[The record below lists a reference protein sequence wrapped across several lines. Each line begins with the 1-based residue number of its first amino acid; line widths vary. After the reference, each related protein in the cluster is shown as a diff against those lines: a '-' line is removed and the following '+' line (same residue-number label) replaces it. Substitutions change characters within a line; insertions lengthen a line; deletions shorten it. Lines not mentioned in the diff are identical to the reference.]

1 FPRLIETA
9 YADGVRLFVEVGP
22 GTSCRRMIEAT
33 LGERPHLA
41 RSACAASAGEVSTF
55 LRLLAALHV
64 ERVPV
69 DLELLYGGKTDEPA
83 EPRREM
89 LLAVGEGFP
98 SPPGPHSHEGR
109 GGDRVLQSA
118 DDQVSALP
126 PPS

>member
-1 FPRLIETA
+1 GRAYDLSTESAAAAIVGHALATIDFPRLIETA

-98 SPPGPHSHEGR
+98 SP
-109 GGDRVLQSA
+109 A
-118 DDQVSALP
+118 
-126 PPS
+126 